1 MLYFLVRV
9 AVYMLAL
16 LLTLTL
22 LPGLH
27 VNINLLADMSP
38 SEFAQLTPDDQAIVQ
53 VILPWIGV
61 LVLFVLSL
69 GFWFW
74 NWLMWPVILFFT
86 GRLVLWSF
94 GLLMIAVNALLF
106 YVAVLSASGPGIYAD
121 DPAILWCVLGGL
133 SMAFWS
139 VFLEGITGLDSP
151 LHTRSQ
157 SRHRY
162 WQILNKVTFG
172 GRNYFAENLR
182 IAQSLEIITMYL
194 KDIAFDNSPFGPIRR
209 FFQRIIYWFK
219 KPLIGESTA
228 ETVRYMLQELGPTY
242 VKLGQIVSS
251 RADQLPPEWREQ
263 MAKLQSNV
271 APFSYDVAEKIVMR
285 ELGAPIEELYTTFN
299 KEPLAAASTAQVHR
313 ATLPDGQEVVV
324 KVQRPD
330 IDITVRADLNVVR
343 DLTRD
348 LEKRFTWARNSDI
361 YAITDEYADNILREI
376 DYTNEAFNGRM
387 LAKNMEVF
395 PEVHVPAIYPE
406 LSTGRVM
413 TQEFIRGVKIT
424 NVEALDAAG
433 VDRTLLATIFMRAI
447 VKQVLYDGFFHGD
460 PHPGN
465 VLVDTNTSQIIFLD
479 LGMVGTLTS
488 NQRMAM
494 VDLLWALSSGDRR
507 EIAKTVLGLTTS
519 FKDVDEEA
527 FIADVDR
534 LLTRYTTFSESG
546 MSLSGAMKALL
557 DAMYGAG
564 LRMDPQFT
572 LALKAMIQAEET
584 VRTLDPTLPLIDT
597 AFSATKELLVDTFD
611 ADKVIE
617 ALRLQML
624 RGAKEAI
631 RNIPSI
637 EEIFNS
643 WLAQLRK
650 GKLTVYVDTSDVSK
664 QISELD
670 DTLTL
675 NIRRLSLALLLV
687 GLLIGASIASNT
699 PADLLPDMAELAY
712 LIFICAAGLTVIV
725 LIKAI
730 VDWLNGKKL

>member
-9 AVYMLAL
+9 SVYMLAL
-16 LLTLTL
+16 LLTLLL

-27 VNINLLADMSP
+27 INLNLLFDMSP
-38 SEFAQLTPDDQAIVQ
+38 AEFARLTSEEQALVEA
-53 VILPWIGV
+53 ILPWIG
-61 LVLFVLSL
+61 LFVLFVLSL

-94 GLLMIAVNALLF
+94 GLLLIAVNALLF
-106 YVAVLSASGPGIYAD
+106 YVAVLSASGPGVSAD
-121 DPAILWCVLGGL
+121 DPAILWCALGGL

-162 WQILNKVTFG
+162 WQLLNKLTFG
-172 GRNYFAENLR
+172 GRNYFAENMR
-182 IAQSLEIITMYL
+182 IAQSLEIVTMYL

-271 APFSYDVAEKIVMR
+271 APFPYAVADKIIKR
-285 ELGAPIEELYTTFN
+285 ELGAPVDELYATFN

-313 ATLPDGQEVVV
+313 ATLLDGQEVVV

-348 LEKRFTWARNSDI
+348 LEKRFSWARNSDI
-361 YAITDEYADNILREI
+361 YAITNEYADNILREI

-395 PEVHVPAIYPE
+395 PEVHVPAIYSE

-424 NVEALDAAG
+424 NVEALDAAN

-519 FKDVDEEA
+519 YKEVDEEA

-534 LLTRYTTFSESG
+534 LLTRYTTFSDGG

-584 VRTLDPTLPLIDT
+584 VRTLDPTLPLVDT

-617 ALRLQML
+617 ALRMQML

-699 PADLLPDMAELAY
+699 PADILPDMAELAY
-712 LIFICAAGLTVIV
+712 LIFICAAGLTIV
-725 LIKAI
+725 VLGKAI
-730 VDWLNGKKL
+730 LDWLNGKKL